1 MYNPVLR
8 NVTRTKIKGLSL
20 NMQLSRFEETILRAV
35 QNGMPMTR
43 TPYRDLAQSVGIP
56 TEQLLA
62 TLRQWQAAGK
72 IRRLGAVVNH
82 FQVGL
87 GAGAMVVWQV
97 PPDRVD
103 AVGELFASFPK
114 VSHVYRR
121 SPRPQ
126 WPYNLYTMVHAAGA
140 DELAGRI
147 ETMSRQSGVTEFRPL
162 KTVRELK
169 KVPPTYIMEQ

>member
-1 MYNPVLR
+1 M
-8 NVTRTKIKGLSL
+8 T
-20 NMQLSRFEETILRAV
+20 LSRFEETILRAV

-43 TPYRDLAQSVGIP
+43 SPYRDLARSADVSV
-56 TEQLLA
+56 EALLT
-62 TLRQWQAAGK
+62 TLRQWLAAGK

-97 PPDRVD
+97 PDDRVD

-121 SPRPQ
+121 SARPQ

-140 DELAGRI
+140 EELAGRI
-147 ETMSRQSGVTEFRPL
+147 ETMSRQSGVTECRPL

-169 KVPPTYIMEQ
+169 KVPPTYILEQ